1 MNNSWEKIWKSN
13 FSVIDKNIPS
23 TNLSLFYKHH
33 LIKMKKKSIR
43 ILDHGCGNGRN
54 FFYLKKKGYDVYG
67 TDISN
72 HIIKNNKKYL
82 KSKNKFLTGTLK
94 EIDFKNNFFDA
105 ILSDASL
112 YYQKKK
118 FMFEEVDEFYRIMK
132 KGALIRVY
140 TKSIYDNFYFN
151 KKKNTNKSFEHK
163 VELKHWEKDLNITF
177 LNLHDVKKLFS
188 KFRDVKIGIEEFNF
202 TDFNKKHS
210 YWVIT
215 AKK

>member
-1 MNNSWEKIWKSN
+1 
-13 FSVIDKNIPS
+13 
-23 TNLSLFYKHH
+23 
-33 LIKMKKKSIR
+33 
-43 ILDHGCGNGRN
+43 
-54 FFYLKKKGYDVYG
+54 
-67 TDISN
+67 
-72 HIIKNNKKYL
+72 
-82 KSKNKFLTGTLK
+82 
-94 EIDFKNNFFDA
+94 
-105 ILSDASL
+105 
-112 YYQKKK
+112 
-118 FMFEEVDEFYRIMK
+118 MK